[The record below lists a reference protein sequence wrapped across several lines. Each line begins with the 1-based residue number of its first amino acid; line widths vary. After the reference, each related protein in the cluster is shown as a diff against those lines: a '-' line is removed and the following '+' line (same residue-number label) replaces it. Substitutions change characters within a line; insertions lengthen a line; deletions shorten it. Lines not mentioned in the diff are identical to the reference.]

1 MPVFRATHPF
11 YVFDYPH
18 TGPAAG
24 RLTFAFTIKGNNT
37 SETCDAISCYNLSV
51 KINLLIGSWAATVTN

>member
-24 RLTFAFTIKGNNT
+24 RLTFAFAIKGNNT
-37 SETCDAISCYNLSV
+37 SETSDAISP
-51 KINLLIGSWAATVTN
+51 

>member
-18 TGPAAG
+18 VGPRVACSA
-24 RLTFAFTIKGNNT
+24 LASAIKGNNT
-37 SETCDAISCYNLSV
+37 SETSDVILCL
-51 KINLLIGSWAATVTN
+51 